1 MRSYI
6 FTEHEKHVLVKW
18 LSGEKVPERQLDRI
32 LDVVRGNEQSLLADV
47 KLLIWVVRK
56 LRVIRK
62 FRR

>member
-6 FTEHEKHVLVKW
+6 FTEHEKSILVKW
-18 LSGEKVPERQLDRI
+18 LSGEKVPERQSDRI
-32 LDVVRGNEQSLLADV
+32 LDVVPGNEQSLLADV
-47 KLLIWVVRK
+47 KLLIWAVRK

>member
-6 FTEHEKHVLVKW
+6 FTEHEKNILVKW
-18 LSGEKVPERQLDRI
+18 LSGEKVPPRQVDRI

-47 KLLIWVVRK
+47 KLLVWVVRK